1 MKIVF
6 TGGGTGGHFYP
17 IIAVAQAINQI
28 AIERHLVEP
37 KLYYFSSSLYDARA
51 LFENDIE
58 FRQIPAGKWRRY
70 FSLLN
75 FTDTIKTG
83 GGILS
88 AIWQLYFLYPDII
101 FSKGGYAGFPT
112 LVAAKFLHIPVLIHE
127 SDSHPGRVSLW
138 SARFAIRVALS
149 YPEAIEYFPKE
160 KSKVAI
166 TGNPIRDELLHPIS
180 VGAPEFLKLDKSL
193 PLIYVTGGSLGAAKI
208 NDTLLDILP
217 QLIEKY
223 QIVHQVGESNIPD
236 IQKRVSYLLADNP
249 NCERYK
255 VFASLNTTALRMIA
269 GVANLVISRAGSTI
283 FEIAAWEISSIIIPI
298 PEAIS
303 HDQRLN
309 AFTYAR
315 SGAAVVIEQDN
326 LTPSVLLSEINRL
339 LSNNKLLEQ
348 MKAGAKQ
355 FARPDASRVI
365 AGELL
370 NLALEHE
377 R

>member
-17 IIAVAQAINQI
+17 IIAVAQAITQT
-28 AIERHLVEP
+28 ARERHLVDP
-37 KLYYFSSSLYDARA
+37 KLYFFSNSPYDAKA
-51 LFENDIE
+51 LFENNIE
-58 FRQIPAGKWRRY
+58 FHQISAGKWRRY

-75 FTDTIKTG
+75 LTDIIKTG
-83 GGILS
+83 IGILK
-88 AIWQLYFLYPDII
+88 AIWKLYFLYPDII
-101 FSKGGYAGFPT
+101 FSKGGYASFPT
-112 LVAAKFLHIPVLIHE
+112 LVAAKFLHIPVFIHE

-138 SARFAIRVALS
+138 SARFAVRVALS

-160 KSKVAI
+160 KDKVAI

-180 VGAPEFLKLDKSL
+180 VGAHEFLKLDKTA
-193 PLIYVTGGSLGAAKI
+193 PLIYVTGGSLGATKI
-208 NDTLLDILP
+208 NDVLLDILP
-217 QLIEKY
+217 QLVADY
-223 QIVHQVGESNIPD
+223 QIIHQVGEGNLPA
-236 IQKRVSYLLADNP
+236 IQNRANYLLANNP
-249 NCERYK
+249 NRDRYK
-255 VFASLNTTALRMIA
+255 AFGSLNTTALRMIA
-269 GVANLVISRAGSTI
+269 GVANLAISRAGSTI
-283 FEIAAWEISSIIIPI
+283 FEIAVWEIPSIIIPI

-303 HDQRLN
+303 HDQRIN

-326 LTPSVLLSEINRL
+326 LTASILLSEINRL
-339 LSNNKLLEQ
+339 LKNNKLLEQ
-348 MKAGAKQ
+348 MRAGTKQ
-355 FARPDASRVI
+355 FARPDAARTI

>member
-17 IIAVAQAINQI
+17 IIAVAQAISQV
-28 AIERHLVEP
+28 AKERHLVDP
-37 KLYYFSSSLYDARA
+37 KLYFFSNSPYDAKA
-51 LFENDIE
+51 LFENNVE
-58 FRQIPAGKWRRY
+58 YHQISAGKWRRY

-75 FTDTIKTG
+75 FTDTLKTG
-83 GGILS
+83 TGILK
-88 AIWQLYFLYPDII
+88 AIWKLYFLYPDII
-101 FSKGGYAGFPT
+101 FSKGGYAAFPT
-112 LVAAKFLHIPVLIHE
+112 LFAARFLKIPVFIHE

-138 SARFAIRVALS
+138 SAKFAIRIALS
-149 YPEAIEYFPKE
+149 YPEAVEYFPKE
-160 KSKVAI
+160 KDKAAI

-180 VGAPEFLKLDKSL
+180 VGAHEFLKLDKTV

-208 NDTLLDILP
+208 NDVLLDILP
-217 QLIEKY
+217 QLVEKY
-223 QIVHQVGESNIPD
+223 QVIHQVGEANYQD
-236 IQKRVSYLLADNP
+236 IQHRSNYLLNNNANRD
-249 NCERYK
+249 RYK
-255 VFASLNTTALRMIA
+255 PFALLNTTALRMIA
-269 GVANLVISRAGSTI
+269 GVANLAISRAGSTI
-283 FEIAAWEISSIIIPI
+283 FEIATWELPAIIIPI
-298 PEAIS
+298 PESIS
-303 HDQRLN
+303 HDQRIN

-326 LTPSVLLSEINRL
+326 LTASVLLSEINRL
-339 LSNNKLLEQ
+339 LGNQKLLDQ

-355 FARPDASRVI
+355 FARPDAARTI